1 MPAATHQTQRFKNLW
16 VGGRKL
22 SAGLPLIP
30 NAAQGVKANRGAR
43 LVQADRFDLTS
54 FVLSAAA
61 ADDFGSTKLCDLPN
75 TGAIILGAVIELAG
89 LVAGF
94 ASNVGTAV
102 DLALGTVATT
112 TVDFSV
118 AGEDNIVAKIDGTG
132 AGTTATVKGQT
143 ADATKL
149 VFVAPG
155 PSNAIYVNFSD
166 PVTSGT
172 GTFTA
177 SGFITVFWIDLD
189 LAA

>member
-1 MPAATHQTQRFKNLW
+1 MPAATKQTQKFNKIW

-22 SAGLPLIP
+22 GAGLSPVP
-30 NAAQGVKANRGAR
+30 NAAQGVTVNRGAR
-43 LVQADRFDLTS
+43 LVQAETFLLTN
-54 FVLSAAA
+54 FVVSLAA
-61 ADDFGSTKLCDLPN
+61 ADDFGSKKLCDLPN
-75 TGAIILGAVIELAG
+75 TGAIILGSVIEVAG

-102 DLALGTVATT
+102 DLALGTVATAST
-112 TVDFSV
+112 TFAN
-118 AGEDNIVAKIDGTG
+118 AGEKDLIAKIDGTG

-143 ADATKL
+143 ATAEKL

-155 PSNAIYVNFSD
+155 SSNAIFINVSD

-172 GTFTA
+172 GTFTM
-177 SGFITVFWIDLD
+177 SGFVTVFWIDLD